1 MLVDFSHPTFALSC
15 ITNPCL
21 LCALFKPQ
29 GFNSLLIYSLKL
41 LCLLWFKNV
50 IAMII
55 AVPDFRDIMQANC
68 LHALHSRFFVL

>member
-68 LHALHSRFFVL
+68 LHALHSRFFVF